1 MKKNLLL
8 VSIIFVFTTIMI
20 SCSSHFITDSKQRK
34 EISKDFEARKELA
47 NGRAEQLFSVFDQKL
62 TIQEKEALQFL
73 YAYMP
78 LSDLADYDGDFF
90 LKQVRYAF
98 KAKEEL
104 PWGKTIPEDIFRH
117 FVLVY
122 RVNNENLDTAR
133 VLFFNELKDRVKN
146 LSMYDAAL
154 EVNHWCHEKVTY
166 RGADGELPLP

>member
-1 MKKNLLL
+1 MKKIISLVWIISLLM
-8 VSIIFVFTTIMI
+8 IFVACK
-20 SCSSHFITDSKQRK
+20 SDHFISDSTYRQQV
-34 EISKDFEARKELA
+34 EKDFLVRKELA
-47 NGRAEQLFSVFDQKL
+47 KGRATQLFSVFDQK
-62 TIQEKEALQFL
+62 ISINEKEALQFL

-98 KAKEEL
+98 KAKDEM
-104 PWGKTIPEDIFRH
+104 PWGKSIPEDIFRH

-133 VLFFNELKDRVKN
+133 IVFYQELKDRVKN

-154 EVNHWCHEKVTY
+154 EVNH
-166 RGADGELPLP
+166 